1 MLISKRLTI
10 ANSGPTVFAGTGL
23 ETSFGDL
30 YGFSATVRH
39 MSIKTDKFCTLLG
52 LGGKIRQN
60 FEL

>member
-1 MLISKRLTI
+1 LNYHDHFQAFIHCEF
-10 ANSGPTVFAGTGL
+10 GPTVFAGTGL

-52 LGGKIRQN
+52 
-60 FEL
+60 